1 TVGLYFAPAIDPNL
15 SREGVV
21 YIGYSSRIIALS
33 PQSGKVLG
41 MLDRNKTTD
50 PFVSSP
56 TLSSDGSAL
65 FIHSAAGLIFKVL
78 ISGNYSRSTDI
89 GNIDMSFDWCCLYSE
104 FDQDCFFHKRNGSH
118 ELDFCSYEVW
128 EAKAAEKGQPLP
140 FRRYDSSAIGS
151 PYPYA
156 TPALYPDD
164 KTLVVTQYG
173 EGAGAGVYAIAQF
186 LDPYGNTTRMGTS
199 RSSVAIDMVGNVYAA
214 SNVMDGE
221 LNFPALFALNSS
233 LGLRWQARLGLDGVS
248 LGGQS
253 PLVSNDSTGTGLNGQ
268 TIITTVAGVWS
279 LTNGY
284 RIMPMHFLF
293 LWA

>member
-1 TVGLYFAPAIDPNL
+1 MVGCAPALACYKCSCNPSASGIKQPLGLVYVTIASNSSNSDGAIVALAAHNISQIQWSHNALEKAGTQSTVGLYFAPAIDPNL

-173 EGAGAGVYAIAQF
+173 EGAGAGVYAV
-186 LDPYGNTTRMGTS
+186 NTDNGDK
-199 RSSVAIDMVGNVYAA
+199 V
-214 SNVMDGE
+214 E
-221 LNFPALFALNSS
+221 FP
-233 LGLRWQARLGLDGVS
+233 
-248 LGGQS
+248 
-253 PLVSNDSTGTGLNGQ
+253 
-268 TIITTVAGVWS
+268 
-279 LTNGY
+279 
-284 RIMPMHFLF
+284 
-293 LWA
+293 